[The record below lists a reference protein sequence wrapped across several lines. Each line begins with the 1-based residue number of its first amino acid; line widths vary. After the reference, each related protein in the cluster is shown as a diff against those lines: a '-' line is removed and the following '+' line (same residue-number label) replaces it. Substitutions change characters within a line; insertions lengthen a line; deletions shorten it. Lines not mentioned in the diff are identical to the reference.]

1 MHDAEV
7 FSDLLVEFYDKLSTW
22 EQEVVRGGSVTL
34 QQTHILE
41 VLGRFAPLRMKEL
54 ATRTGVTT
62 GTLTVAVDR
71 LEKMGLVTRIPHAR
85 DRRSILVEPTSA
97 GRELYREHHRHHLH
111 LAEEMLDLLTP
122 EETDVFTRIL
132 EKLSTVL

>member
-1 MHDAEV
+1 MHDVEV
-7 FSDLLVEFYDKLSTW
+7 FSDRVIEFYDKLSSW
-22 EQEVVRGGSVTL
+22 EQGVVRGGAITL

-71 LEKMGLVTRIPHAR
+71 LEKMGLVTRSPHAR
-85 DRRSILVEPTSA
+85 DRRSILVELTET
-97 GRELYREHHRHHLH
+97 GQGLYHEHHRHHLR
-111 LAEEMLDLLTP
+111 LAADMLDVLTP
-122 EETDVFTRIL
+122 QEAEAFGRIV
-132 EKLSTVL
+132 EKLGTVL